1 MHKLTVVGGGPGNS
15 RCILPVGMDAI
26 GQADVVIA
34 DTRYLPLIEHRDVR
48 PMGRIM
54 ETVNLIRQLM
64 TDFNVAVVVSGDPL
78 IYSLYKTLAK
88 NLSNAEI
95 EIIPGIGSLQMLASK
110 LGETVENARILSA
123 HGRNLSEGR
132 LALTVY
138 ENEKVFLLCDRE
150 RGPAWMAQVMIDFN
164 LKDVWMTAVENIS
177 YENEKMTCGT
187 PKDFV
192 DKSFDSLCVVM
203 IKNNT
208 PEKVIGKPLL
218 CDADFIRD
226 KTPMTKEEVRWTIIG
241 KMKLSPDAVVWD
253 VGAGTGSVSIECAR
267 QCPFGEVYAVE
278 RLPEAAALIEKNK
291 EKFGTENLHIVH
303 GMAGEAV
310 KKLPIP
316 THVFIGGSGR
326 EMTDIL
332 KYIQTLGSNI
342 TVMASCVTLETL
354 AESVK
359 LFSEGFSDYE
369 IVQLNVSRGR
379 LLGSYH
385 LLDSNNPV
393 TLIWAKTV

>member
-1 MHKLTVVGGGPGNS
+1 
-15 RCILPVGMDAI
+15 
-26 GQADVVIA
+26 
-34 DTRYLPLIEHRDVR
+34 
-48 PMGRIM
+48 
-54 ETVNLIRQLM
+54 
-64 TDFNVAVVVSGDPL
+64 
-78 IYSLYKTLAK
+78 
-88 NLSNAEI
+88 
-95 EIIPGIGSLQMLASK
+95 
-110 LGETVENARILSA
+110 
-123 HGRNLSEGR
+123 
-132 LALTVY
+132 
-138 ENEKVFLLCDRE
+138 
-150 RGPAWMAQVMIDFN
+150 MAQVMIDFN